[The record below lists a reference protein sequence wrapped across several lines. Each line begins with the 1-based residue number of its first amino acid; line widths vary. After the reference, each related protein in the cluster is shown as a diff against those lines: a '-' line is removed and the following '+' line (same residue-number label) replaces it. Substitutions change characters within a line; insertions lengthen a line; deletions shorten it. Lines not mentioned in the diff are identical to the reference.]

1 MSNQPQIQLP
11 PVNYTAAGE
20 TEDLREANLQMAQ
33 QIPGYADATLLI
45 ADAISKRV
53 EQVLMDYTRDAVVMK
68 YQIDGMWHELPRR
81 DRQSGDAMLA
91 SMKCLGGM
99 DPRERRAKQNG
110 TFKVQF
116 MKVKGPCTLTTQGV
130 QTGERAILDLT
141 CNRVKLERLEDLGM
155 REKMRERIRELFSAD
170 KGLIIISS
178 MPKGGLTTTWTAC
191 LNETDRF
198 MRDFAS
204 VQSKSYSDP
213 DVLNVAPN
221 VYDPSK
227 GETFARAFG
236 KLILR
241 EPEVL
246 VFPEMNNEETAR
258 IAVEQVTDGERLVV
272 TRLHA
277 KSADEALLRML
288 MLKPSTEKLA
298 KAVHC
303 VINSRLVR
311 RLCETCRQ
319 PFQPAPQMLQKL
331 GIPQG
336 RVQVFYKPYQPP
348 PTPPVDDKGNPIPQ
362 PICPQCQ
369 GLGFIGRTAIFEVLV
384 VNDQIR
390 KALATKPKL
399 DVLRRIVKETG
410 HNTLQEEG
418 ILLVCQGVTS
428 LTELQ
433 RALTQ

>member
-11 PVNYTAAGE
+11 PVNFTAAGE
-20 TEDLREANLQMAQ
+20 TDDLREANLQMAQ

-45 ADAISKRV
+45 ADAIGKRV
-53 EQVLMDYTRDAVVMK
+53 EQVLMDYTRDGVVMK

-91 SMKCLGGM
+91 SMKCLGNM
-99 DPRERRAKQNG
+99 DARERRAKQNG

-116 MKVKGPCTLTTQGV
+116 MHVKGPCTLTTQGV

-141 CNRVKLERLEDLGM
+141 CNRVKLDRLKDLGM
-155 REKMRERIRELFSAD
+155 REKMRERIGELFDAD
-170 KGLIIISS
+170 KGLIIITA

-198 MRDFAS
+198 MRDFAT
-204 VQSKSYSDP
+204 VQSTTYSDP

-221 VYDPSK
+221 LYDPGK
-227 GETFARAFG
+227 GETFAKAVRT
-236 KLILR
+236 LLLR

-246 VFPEMNNEETAR
+246 VLPELKDEEAAR
-258 IAVEQVTDGERLVV
+258 IAVEQATDGERLVV
-272 TRLHA
+272 TRIHS
-277 KSADEALLRML
+277 KGADEALLRML
-288 MLKPSTEKLA
+288 MLKPPTDKFA

-303 VINSRLVR
+303 VIASRLVR

-319 PFQPAPQMLQKL
+319 PYKPAPQMLQKL
-331 GIPQG
+331 GIPVG
-336 RVQVFYKPYQPP
+336 RVEAFYKPYQPP
-348 PTPPVDDKGNPIPQ
+348 PTPPVDEKGNPIPQ

-369 GLGFIGRTAIFEVLV
+369 GLGFVGRMAIFEVLV